1 MYDYIWSHDFPLTE
15 HKRFENK
22 CAEIQDKYSG
32 DFDTMPGLP
41 PVTFTEMQLLLLIHK
56 LETRVHDLEEERR
69 FVMNK
74 IRDIKLETYGITL
87 RAELFAHGDITLAK
101 LASSDPAYFE
111 GNNIDYGWA
120 FRAPEDKPNR
130 MKGMTVALGKA
141 MDSCLLAPKVR
152 HELFSQL
159 TADPKPAPSETNP
172 WRPLTETH
180 ELQPHSRNYAQIG
193 AFGIQ
198 DLELRNAEG
207 KILSGGFGTGVRKFW
222 IGAAHSPRDWESERT
237 YVTFNPTMWRY
248 KPEPD
253 LNPWRSI
260 ADTTELQ
267 PNSRNFQVVPCTGI
281 HGLEFMDINGDVL
294 FGGFGTGVRMFWVKY
309 DGGTGRHW
317 MAKRD
322 PLFTLVSWR
331 YANA

>member
-1 MYDYIWSHDFPLTE
+1 M
-15 HKRFENK
+15 
-22 CAEIQDKYSG
+22 
-32 DFDTMPGLP
+32 
-41 PVTFTEMQLLLLIHK
+41 
-56 LETRVHDLEEERR
+56 
-69 FVMNK
+69 MNK
-74 IRDIKLETYGITL
+74 IRDIKLEIMGITL

-101 LASSDPAYFE
+101 LTSSDPAYFE

-152 HELFSQL
+152 HELLSQL
-159 TADPKPAPSETNP
+159 KANPKPAPTETNP

-180 ELQPHSRNYAQIG
+180 ELQSHSRNYAQIG

-207 KILSGGFGTGVRKFW
+207 KILSGGFGTGIRKFW
-222 IGAAHSPRDWESERT
+222 IGTAHSPRDWESERT

-248 KPEPD
+248 KPDPET
-253 LNPWRSI
+253 NPWRTSTDELKVGGKNYSPTKNSI
-260 ADTTELQ
+260 T
-267 PNSRNFQVVPCTGI
+267 S
-281 HGLEFMDINGDVL
+281 LEIRLNGRTITD
-294 FGGFGTGVRMFWVKY
+294 GGFGCGLKRFWYPDYTGTWIN
-309 DGGTGRHW
+309 
-317 MAKRD
+317 RD
-322 PLFTLVSWR
+322 TTVEWR